1 MSKLKT
7 AAELVP
13 TLVTDALLP
22 AAPVVVV
29 PAVIVAAVPVL
40 PVLPRGMVKLKTA
53 AEFVP
58 TLVTDALPPA
68 APVVVVPA
76 VIVAAVPVLP
86 LGKVRCSS
94 CDGLE
99 PVILAA
105 AGTLVSAVVTLPIFK
120 TLAGPVGPV
129 GPFNDI

>member
-1 MSKLKT
+1 MVKSKT

-22 AAPVVVV
+22 ASPVVVV
-29 PAVIVAAVPVL
+29 PALIVAAVPVA

-58 TLVTDALPPA
+58 TLVTDALLSA

-76 VIVAAVPVLP
+76 LIVAAVPVLP
-86 LGKVRCSS
+86 LGKVRCSN

-105 AGTLVSAVVTLPIFK
+105 AGTPVSAVVTLPIASVFG
-120 TLAGPVGPV
+120 GPGRPC
-129 GPFNDI
+129 

>member
-1 MSKLKT
+1 MPVAPVLPRGMSKLKT

-13 TLVTDALLP
+13 ELVTDALLP
-22 AAPVVVV
+22 AAPVE
-29 PAVIVAAVPVL
+29 VAP
-40 PVLPRGMVKLKTA
+40 TA
-53 AEFVP
+53 
-58 TLVTDALPPA
+58 
-68 APVVVVPA
+68 
-76 VIVAAVPVLP
+76 IVAAVPVLP
-86 LGKVRCSS
+86 LGKVRCSN